1 MGKWFFNSVAAL
13 FAVLTLVMVGI
24 VVAIAADAMDPPLF
38 APEKVVILPT
48 RAVFSSPTP
57 GPSWTPSNTPLPTG
71 TFTPTPPF
79 TPLPTFTPTIT
90 NTPGPTGTFTLTPTR
105 TPAPPTFTPTRTPT
119 PTASSTP
126 TITPLPTG
134 PTPTPQN
141 TLSAYPFIVQ
151 PSSLILR
158 EYSPEPDGCT
168 WQGVGGQVTTA
179 RGEPVK
185 GIQVRVVG
193 DSGGAWSAR
202 SGTNQTY
209 GAAGWEIK
217 VSSETNNGR
226 YEVSLWANGVQ
237 VSPSVVIV
245 FPNACQQNLA
255 TVNFIQ
261 TRPY

>member
-1 MGKWFFNSVAAL
+1 MGKRLYNSVTAL

-38 APEKVVILPT
+38 APEKVVVLPT
-48 RAVFSSPTP
+48 RAAFSSPTP
-57 GPSWTPSNTPLPTG
+57 GPSWTPSYTPLPTG
-71 TFTPTPPF
+71 TFTP
-79 TPLPTFTPTIT
+79 FTPTIT

-105 TPAPPTFTPTRTPT
+105 TPAPPTNTPTRTPT
-119 PTASSTP
+119 PTASFTP

-158 EYSPEPDGCT
+158 EYSPESDGCQ

-185 GIQVRVVG
+185 GIQVRIVD
-193 DSGGAWSAR
+193 DSSGEWRAR

-209 GAAGWEIK
+209 GVAGWEIK
-217 VSSETNNGR
+217 VSSETNNLR
-226 YEVSLWANGVQ
+226 YEVSLWANDVQ
-237 VSPSVVIV
+237 VSPSVLIV